1 MALNEPAADD
11 SDPNDAP
18 NRCFA
23 PTTREPLQNRIDLIL
38 GFIAMALFGVAPL
51 LGATEFHLSLLLE
64 VMIFAILA
72 MSLNL
77 ILGYAGLV
85 SFGHAAFFAVGAYAA
100 GAAANQISPE
110 MWISLPAGVLVAALL
125 AVPVGWLSI
134 RLSGFYFLMITF
146 AFAQMVYAVVYR
158 WNWLTGGSDG
168 LLINAPTLF
177 GGPALQSRVALYL
190 FALACFCLSFLA
202 MHRVIASPFGRVLVG
217 IRENTR
223 RMRALGYNVRNYKLA
238 AFVIAAAFAGL
249 AGVIIAQLNLFIAPE
264 SAHWTQSGLV
274 LVMVLIGGT
283 QSMFGSV
290 VGATIVLLLQHWLS
304 SYTEYWSLALGLLFI
319 ALILWAR
326 DGLYGVAARALA
338 QLRERS
344 S

>member
-1 MALNEPAADD
+1 MALNETAAKDTASGGAAASRSASDQEPA
-11 SDPNDAP
+11 
-18 NRCFA
+18 
-23 PTTREPLQNRIDLIL
+23 QNRVDLIL
-38 GFIAMALFGVAPL
+38 GFVAMALLGAAPL
-51 LGATEFHLSLLLE
+51 LGATDFHLSLLLE

-100 GAAANQISPE
+100 GAAANQISTEVWVLFP
-110 MWISLPAGVLVAALL
+110 IGVVVATLL
-125 AVPVGWLSI
+125 AIPVGWLSI

-168 LLINAPTLF
+168 LLISAPTLF
-177 GGPALQSRVALYL
+177 GEPVLQSRQSLYFCALV
-190 FALACFCLSFLA
+190 CFSLSFLA
-202 MHRVIASPFGRVLVG
+202 MHRIIGSPFGRVLVG

-249 AGVIIAQLNLFIAPE
+249 SGVVIAQLNLFIAPE
-264 SAHWTQSGLV
+264 SAHWSQSGLV

-283 QSMFGSV
+283 RSMIGSV

-326 DGLYGVAARALA
+326 EGLYGLAARGITL
-338 QLRERS
+338 LRGRAS
-344 S
+344 